1 MLGYTHATTIS
12 NDTHPQV
19 VALLSSGVDP
29 EYVFLDGTSDST
41 RNPDRPGLDRLLT
54 NAEAGDT
61 VIVWR
66 LDCLGRSVV
75 EVLDTV
81 AMLVERGINVRSLQ
95 DGIDPRMLAGRQMVT
110 LLVSLAKYERE
121 LKGKRIAA
129 GMASARLAGTKLGR
143 LPIDPEAIR
152 AKLRAVEE
160 ARARGFSAAH
170 AARTVGW
177 SRATFYR
184 HKQEH
189 GSQK

>member
-1 MLGYTHATTIS
+1 MLGYTCATTNS
-12 NDTHPQV
+12 NDILPQL

-29 EYVFLDGTSDST
+29 EYVFLDGMSDAT
-41 RNPDRPGLDRLLT
+41 KDPNRPGLHRLLA
-54 NAEAGDT
+54 NAEDGDT
-61 VIVWR
+61 LIVWR

-81 AMLVERGINVRSLQ
+81 TMLVERGISVRSLQ
-95 DGIDPRMLAGRQMVT
+95 DGIDPRMLAGRQMLT

-129 GMASARLAGTKLGR
+129 GMASARFAGTKLGR
-143 LPIDPEAIR
+143 PPIDPEAIR
-152 AKLRAVEE
+152 DKLRAVEE
-160 ARARGFSAAH
+160 ARARGFSAAD

-184 HKQEH
+184 HQQEL
-189 GSQK
+189 GS